1 MRVASYF
8 FILYTLKSNLSFFKI
23 PPKYYIKNNI
33 EIKNRGQII
42 RILSTKKGY
51 EYTYP
56 FLFDLSLNVNGFW
69 IIKIKNK

>member
-42 RILSTKKGY
+42 RILGTKKGY

-56 FLFDLSLNVNGFW
+56 FLFDLSLNVNGFR
-69 IIKIKNK
+69 

>member
-23 PPKYYIKNNI
+23 LHKYYIKNNI

-42 RILSTKKGY
+42 RILSIKKGY

-56 FLFDLSLNVNGFW
+56 FLFDIS
-69 IIKIKNK
+69 

>member
-33 EIKNRGQII
+33 EIKNRVQKI
-42 RILSTKKGY
+42 RILSIKKGY

-56 FLFDLSLNVNGFW
+56 F
-69 IIKIKNK
+69 

>member
-33 EIKNRGQII
+33 EIKNRVQKI
-42 RILSTKKGY
+42 RILGTKKGY

-56 FLFDLSLNVNGFW
+56 F
-69 IIKIKNK
+69 

>member
-8 FILYTLKSNLSFFKI
+8 FILYTLKSNLSFFKFLL
-23 PPKYYIKNNI
+23 KYYIKNNI

-42 RILSTKKGY
+42 RILGIKKEY

-56 FLFDLSLNVNGFW
+56 FLNE
-69 IIKIKNK
+69 K

>member
-23 PPKYYIKNNI
+23 LPKYYIKNNI

-42 RILSTKKGY
+42 RILGTKKGY

-56 FLFDLSLNVNGFW
+56 F
-69 IIKIKNK
+69 